1 MQVGETRAADRIQ
14 FRWDLSFFYADS
26 VKSQLLRGEQSA
38 LARLCRI
45 CVRPLPLPFPVSS
58 FDVDL
63 CWQLRPEDSAAQQ
76 WLCDTIAR
84 TVSGA

>member
-1 MQVGETRAADRIQ
+1 M
-14 FRWDLSFFYADS
+14 
-26 VKSQLLRGEQSA
+26 
-38 LARLCRI
+38 
-45 CVRPLPLPFPVSS
+45 RPLPLPFPVSS

-84 TVSGA
+84 TVSGACVSHPEKSLGVRRKSWTPDIGWPDA